1 MFVDLRDM
9 WHQRYF
15 VSPQREGE
23 LELNPASDCDN
34 VVDRDLRDY
43 TSVIR
48 EFSLWIL
55 IRDSLSPPDILY
67 QRIAG
72 KGWNNLKL
80 YGKFVV
86 LWFFL
91 MTKKE
96 EAPTSPLPEWP
107 SICFN
112 YRQNL
117 YDLIALENHNYAATK
132 AERIQN

>member
-1 MFVDLRDM
+1 M
-9 WHQRYF
+9 
-15 VSPQREGE
+15 E
-23 LELNPASDCDN
+23 LDSASDCDN

-48 EFSLWIL
+48 ERSLWIL
-55 IRDSLSPPDILY
+55 IRDSLSLPDILY

-72 KGWNNLKL
+72 KGWNNSKL
-80 YGKFVV
+80 YGKFVA

-107 SICFN
+107 SLCFN
-112 YRQNL
+112 YRQHF
-117 YDLIALENHNYAATK
+117 YDQIALGNHDYTVTK
-132 AERIQN
+132 AERIQKFKALGSLDKC